1 MQDILDL
8 ETALTY
14 KRDKG
19 ILWFMKSAPF
29 RNGKLTKLF
38 WKDLKETAE
47 LLKQVRE
54 EAKGQIT
61 RTIEEDAQL
70 AKDVT
75 ITLL

>member
-1 MQDILDL
+1 
-8 ETALTY
+8 
-14 KRDKG
+14 
-19 ILWFMKSAPF
+19 MKSAPF